1 MSLQEEIIQQLG
13 VKPSID
19 PQEEIR
25 RSVDFL
31 KRYLKNEHKKTPKV
45 TFILTFGA
53 VRHLRTEH

>member
-31 KRYLKNEHKKTPKV
+31 KRYLKKHHLLKTFV
-45 TFILTFGA
+45 LGISGGQD
-53 VRHLRTEH
+53 

>member
-13 VKPSID
+13 VKPIID

-31 KRYLKNEHKKTPKV
+31 KD
-45 TFILTFGA
+45 I
-53 VRHLRTEH
+53 